1 MTTFFFNFPF
11 TELESLWIC
20 YLVLGAKAAR
30 AGRGGLVPGH
40 ARWKEGTQPA
50 AAKPFSFAFSP
61 DISWRELWQ
70 RHWSEKQVMA
80 NSWAFIWEMEIL
92 DFTLVLVC
100 RFGSDFVP
108 CNFLLILLSITEVIL
123 C

>member
-1 MTTFFFNFPF
+1 MVQRRLGWASKGWGHSGVMWHWTLA
-11 TELESLWIC
+11 ELESLWGC
-20 YLVLGAKAAR
+20 HLVLGAKAAR

-61 DISWRELWQ
+61 DISWWELRQ

-80 NSWAFIWEMEIL
+80 KSWA
-92 DFTLVLVC
+92 
-100 RFGSDFVP
+100 
-108 CNFLLILLSITEVIL
+108 
-123 C
+123 